1 MKVKVNY
8 FISEVVAVV
17 SNEEIKRMLEAKRR
31 GVNLKKDRLTAENF
45 RICPYCKA
53 KNHERTLF
61 CVKCGHKLSK
71 TIKNKICPSCNAEN
85 LFKAKFCTNCGEK
98 LQVTKEEKTE
108 NKISEEP
115 PKKEIQ
121 TIHREPGEKE
131 FNDIRKVENIEEH
144 EDIEE
149 HGIKTPVPDKELT
162 NNWICPSCKS
172 KNPKNAKFC
181 VVCGKKF
188 EENDLKEE
196 GLKKEKSELGFE
208 EKKNRPSL
216 LDKVGKNSGEV
227 ETSDLKIH
235 SEITVPEDIEK
246 ESGKPNNGLK
256 SIESKQ
262 LISEDLKEND
272 EVEGFGDVRSEDLKF
287 EDVKSEDAKSE
298 DVKSESETPKKEEN
312 ADPIEKI
319 KKAKE
324 LLDIGAITSEEFNA
338 IKNKY
343 LEKI

>member
-1 MKVKVNY
+1 M
-8 FISEVVAVV
+8 V
-17 SNEEIKRMLEAKRR
+17 SNEEIKQMLEAKRR
-31 GVNLKKDRLTAENF
+31 GIDLKKDKLNGENF
-45 RICPYCKA
+45 KICPSCKA
-53 KNHERTLF
+53 KNHKKALF
-61 CVKCGHKLSK
+61 CVKCGHKLNK
-71 TIKNKICPSCNAEN
+71 IIKNNKVCPSCNAEN
-85 LFKAKFCTNCGEK
+85 LSEAKFCTNCGEK
-98 LQVTKEEKTE
+98 LQTMEEKSE
-108 NKISEEP
+108 NKISDES
-115 PKKEIQ
+115 PKKETQ
-121 TIHREPGEKE
+121 TIHRETDEKE
-131 FNDIRKVENIEEH
+131 FKDIRKLENIENIRELEDVEEH
-144 EDIEE
+144 EIN
-149 HGIKTPVPDKELT
+149 KTPVPDRELT

-196 GLKKEKSELGFE
+196 GLKKEKSEMTFE
-208 EKKNRPSL
+208 EEKNRSSL

-227 ETSDLKIH
+227 ETSDLRIH

-246 ESGKPNNGLK
+246 ESGNPNNGLK
-256 SIESKQ
+256 SIEPEQ
-262 LISEDLKEND
+262 LVSEDLKEND
-272 EVEGFGDVRSEDLKF
+272 EVEGFGDVKSEDLKF
-287 EDVKSEDAKSE
+287 EDVKSEDVKSE
-298 DVKSESETPKKEEN
+298 DAKSESETPKKEEN